1 MPYYEGYEERQRLKQ
16 IERDAVAYAFNIKR
30 YRPELYKDIIR
41 DKKRYDKRSVK
52 AFIWGLVYLILSLII
67 GIFISVPTD
76 NLTGYIMTTIIAF
89 GGFVAIVI
97 WGCYSSGRKWIKYY
111 LWYTRNRNRGHLD
124 LQECLDLFDVHIQI

>member
-1 MPYYEGYEERQRLKQ
+1 MPYHEGYEEHQRLKQ

-30 YRPELYKDIIR
+30 YSPDLYKDIMC
-41 DKKRYDKRSVK
+41 DKKCYDKRSVK

-76 NLTGYIMTTIIAF
+76 NLTGYIMTAIIAL
-89 GGFVAIVI
+89 GGFAAIVI
-97 WGCYSSGRKWIKYY
+97 WGCCSSGRKWLKYY

-124 LQECLDLFDVHIQI
+124 LQECLDLFEVHIKI